1 MGKEATSFELALAP
15 RDPHMAVYRWL
26 YSALRQ
32 EILTGRLHA
41 GTRLPATRDLAK
53 QYHLARGT
61 VVSAFDQLKAE
72 GYVEG
77 AIGAGTYVSKTLPAQ
92 MPQSAR
98 ATQAQPRTLKK
109 AKRALSDYSRRAKLF
124 PNYEIRP
131 IRAFRSHL
139 PALDRF
145 PTAIWA
151 KITARRW
158 REVSRTLL
166 MGCDPLGYPPL
177 RQAVA
182 EYLSTSR
189 GVNCAPEQ
197 VAIVS
202 GLQEALDFVGRI
214 FLKPGD
220 QISMENPG
228 YTGAALAFQAYGA
241 KIVACDLDDEGVR
254 LEQLPRRGVR
264 LLYITPAHQF
274 PLGTTMSVARR
285 LQILEWARK
294 SSSLIFEDDYDS
306 EFRFSGRPIPA
317 LQGLDRHGLVL
328 YAGSFSKVLFPG
340 LRLGYVVLPPDL
352 INAFETAKSLTSRH
366 SPILDQVVLS
376 EFISEGHFARHI
388 RRMRQLYG
396 ERLSMLLESAR
407 QNLAGMLTISD
418 IEAGLQTVGWLGSGL
433 IGESVAAAAAER
445 NVDVTPVS
453 RYRVGRA
460 MPEALQLGFAALD
473 EHEIRRGVRELG
485 VALEQERARVRRQR
499 RESGSR

>member
-1 MGKEATSFELALAP
+1 MSKEATSFELALGP
-15 RDPHMAVYRWL
+15 RDPRMAVSRWL
-26 YSALRQ
+26 YSVLRQ

-61 VVSAFDQLKAE
+61 VVSAFEQLKAE
-72 GYVEG
+72 GYVDG
-77 AIGAGTYVSKTLPAQ
+77 AVGAGTYVSRTLPAQ
-92 MPQSAR
+92 MPQPGR
-98 ATQAQPRTLKK
+98 ATQVQPLISKK
-109 AKRALSDYSRRAKLF
+109 TKPTLSDYSRRARLF
-124 PNYEIRP
+124 PNYELRP

-166 MGCDPLGYPPL
+166 MGCDPLGYAPL
-177 RQAVA
+177 RQALS

-197 VAIVS
+197 IAIVS
-202 GLQEALDFVGRI
+202 GLQEVLDFLGRI
-214 FLKPGD
+214 LLSPGD
-220 QISMENPG
+220 PVCMENPG

-294 SSSLIFEDDYDS
+294 SASVIFEDDYDS

-340 LRLGYVVLPPDL
+340 LRLGYVVLPADL
-352 INAFETAKSLTSRH
+352 VSAFEAAKSLTSRH

-376 EFISEGHFARHI
+376 EFIRDGYFARHI

-396 ERLSMLLESAR
+396 ERLSILLETAGR
-407 QNLAGMLTISD
+407 HLAGLLTISD
-418 IEAGLQTVGWLGSGL
+418 VEAGLQTVGWLCGGL
-433 IGESVAAAAAER
+433 IGESVAAAASR
-445 NVDVTPVS
+445 HNVDVTPVS

-460 MPEALQLGFAALD
+460 IPEALQLGFAAID
-473 EHEIRRGVRELG
+473 EREIQRGVRELAI
-485 VALEQERARVRRQR
+485 VLEGELASIRRQR
-499 RESGSR
+499 RGPETK